1 MNLVD
6 LSFFVECHVHDYV
19 AAENSTGILN
29 RGPIATAVTT
39 CNTGTHVMY
48 SVVAK

>member
-6 LSFFVECHVHDYV
+6 LSLFVECHVHDHA
-19 AAENSTGILN
+19 AAENSIGNLN
-29 RGPIATAVTT
+29 LSPIATAVT
-39 CNTGTHVMY
+39 NTGTHVMY